1 MSLSLTSLLSVTT
14 AYSQAPITGTRALPR
29 VGPPARRSRDALT
42 PALALP
48 SAGSAGQHLST
59 SAPLSSPC
67 IWERSPPPMNTHQ
80 GGRPRERISGCRPV
94 VLTQGQLC
102 LRGRW
107 VLPGDT
113 RAVTAGG
120 RWHPAGRS
128 QAHRPPPTL
137 QCIGRLPRP
146 RLIQPPKPRVKP
158 DNPCHKAN
166 ALLAKFK
173 INRYSLGSPTSV
185 LPALALILICIQLKF
200 IY

>member
-1 MSLSLTSLLSVTT
+1 MTT
-14 AYSQAPITGTRALPR
+14 AHSQAPVTGTKALPR
-29 VGPPARRSRDALT
+29 VGPPARRSRDTLT

-48 SAGSAGQHLST
+48 SVGSAGQHLST

-67 IWERSPPPMNTHQ
+67 IWERSPRLVNTHQ
-80 GGRPRERISGCRPV
+80 GGRLRERISGCRPV

-107 VLPGDT
+107 ALPGDT
-113 RAVTAGG
+113 WVVTARGC
-120 RWHPAGRS
+120 WHPAERS

-137 QCIGRLPRP
+137 QCAGRPPRP

-158 DNPCHKAN
+158 DNPCHRAN
-166 ALLAKFK
+166 AFLAKFK
-173 INRYSLGSPTSV
+173 INHYSLESPTSV
-185 LPALALILICIQLKF
+185 LPAFALIVICIQLKF